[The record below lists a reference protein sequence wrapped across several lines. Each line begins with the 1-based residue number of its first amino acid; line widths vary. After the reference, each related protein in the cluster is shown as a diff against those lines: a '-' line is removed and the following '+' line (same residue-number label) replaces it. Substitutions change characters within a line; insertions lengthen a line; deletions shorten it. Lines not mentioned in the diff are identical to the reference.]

1 MTQEEFSRIALPVA
15 SGSPLRARVILLEED
30 YYPSALASLSNELL
44 VWRALDKGLL
54 IGQLLIKHL
63 LCVRCLCI
71 GNTATNKTDK
81 KSFPGVYKG
90 VVEDQIIHRISKW
103 NVYILC

>member
-54 IGQLLIKHL
+54 IGQL
-63 LCVRCLCI
+63 CVRCLCI

-90 VVEDQIIHRISKW
+90 VVEDQIHRMSKW